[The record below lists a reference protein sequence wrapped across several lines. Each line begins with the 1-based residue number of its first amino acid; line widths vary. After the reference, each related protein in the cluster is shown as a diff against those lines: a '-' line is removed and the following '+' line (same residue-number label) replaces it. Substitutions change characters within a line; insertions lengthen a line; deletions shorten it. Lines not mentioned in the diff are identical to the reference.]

1 MTLGSS
7 DRKAVTGTPDR
18 DAFLYSEDGAAVAHG
33 GAPQSTEMLRARLAG
48 SVDLAKRHVA
58 IAYREVV
65 GREPA

>member
-7 DRKAVTGTPDR
+7 DREAVTGTPDR
-18 DAFLYSEDGAAVAHG
+18 DAFLYAEDGASVPHR
-33 GAPQSTEMLRARLAG
+33 GAPQSTETLRARLAG

-58 IAYREVV
+58 IVYREVV